1 MELTRRTTLVK
12 KSEIR
17 NQSNDATA
25 DLVKEAIKLYRDP
38 QDGEFVDENQT
49 AQGAFTLEGK
59 AGSTQEFTADFFA
72 GDPSKLPDGWT
83 INSQGQLT
91 GTATI

>member
-49 AQGAFTLEGK
+49 A
-59 AGSTQEFTADFFA
+59 
-72 GDPSKLPDGWT
+72 
-83 INSQGQLT
+83 
-91 GTATI
+91 